1 MSRDELLELLR
12 HLADSRG
19 ISVLFSTH
27 ITSDLDKCADD
38 ITYIKDGRVLASGDK
53 ATFARHFLHLRQ
65 PGETGELSLEEIMLR
80 TERRTYDDF

>member
-1 MSRDELLELLR
+1 M
-12 HLADSRG
+12 
-19 ISVLFSTH
+19 
-27 ITSDLDKCADD
+27 
-38 ITYIKDGRVLASGDK
+38 LASGDK